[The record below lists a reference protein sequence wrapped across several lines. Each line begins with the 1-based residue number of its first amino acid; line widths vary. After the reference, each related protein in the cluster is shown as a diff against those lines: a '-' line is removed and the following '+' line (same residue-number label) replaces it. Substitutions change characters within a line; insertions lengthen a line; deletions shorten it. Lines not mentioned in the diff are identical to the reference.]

1 MLHRPGTNLT
11 LSAPKPVSVA
21 ALIGGDRRILAAR
34 DRAVER
40 RMAWVEKDVVQTRLT
55 NPNTGRKVRSGG
67 QRTVAATCARAQAGK
82 REVCIRE
89 ERPARSA
96 EDDQRSMVDRE
107 GSLPRTSHTQYF
119 VPQRKLPSCLIDDI
133 TMPKFALK
141 SYRQAANS
149 TSKSSVTG
157 TNLSSAIAHAAW
169 PPNIA
174 ET

>member
-96 EDDQRSMVDRE
+96 EDDQSQHGR
-107 GSLPRTSHTQYF
+107 
-119 VPQRKLPSCLIDDI
+119 QRR
-133 TMPKFALK
+133 FA
-141 SYRQAANS
+141 AANV
-149 TSKSSVTG
+149 THSV
-157 TNLSSAIAHAAW
+157 LRPAAKTTIL
-169 PPNIA
+169 PD
-174 ET
+174 